1 MRYLITVSY
10 DGSKFFGFQKLNN
23 NVTVQGELE
32 NALSKINKSH
42 VYVKGSGRTDRGVH
56 SLGQRCHFDLDVNV
70 PPKRLINAINS
81 IIMLNM
87 YVADCEIVSDDFH
100 ARFNVKRKVYKYI
113 INLGKFDVFKNDYV
127 YNYCNNLDID
137 SMIDASKYLLGKHS
151 FKAFVSGNRDNY
163 NSEIYD
169 IKFLKENNYLYIT
182 FVGKSF
188 YRYMVRNLVGAL
200 MLVGKGKITGVM
212 LKDMLDSQYNKYNY
226 MTVPA
231 SGLYLERVDY

>member
-1 MRYLITVSY
+1 MTFSY
-10 DGSKFFGFQKLNN
+10 DGSNFSGYQKQPRERTIQKCLEDVLKEINGGK
-23 NVTVQGELE
+23 NVSVS
-32 NALSKINKSH
+32 A
-42 VYVKGSGRTDRGVH
+42 SGRTDAGVH
-56 SLGQRCHFDLDVNV
+56 AINQKAHFDMDVNITTD
-70 PPKRLINAINS
+70 KLMRGMNS
-81 IIMLNM
+81 LLPGDI
-87 YVADCEIVSDDFH
+87 YVKNIKEVSDDFH

-113 INLGKFDVFKNDYV
+113 INLGKFDVFKNDYL

-151 FKAFVSGNRDNY
+151 FKAFVSGDRDNY

-212 LKDMLDSQYNKYNY
+212 LKDMLDNQYNKYNY

>member
-81 IIMLNM
+81 IIMPNM

-163 NSEIYD
+163 NS
-169 IKFLKENNYLYIT
+169 
-182 FVGKSF
+182 
-188 YRYMVRNLVGAL
+188 
-200 MLVGKGKITGVM
+200 
-212 LKDMLDSQYNKYNY
+212 
-226 MTVPA
+226 
-231 SGLYLERVDY
+231 

>member
-10 DGSKFFGFQKLNN
+10 DGSKFFGFQKLNSDA
-23 NVTVQGELE
+23 TVQGELE
-32 NALSKINKSH
+32 KALSKINKSP

-81 IIMLNM
+81 IVMPNM
-87 YVADCEIVSDDFH
+87 YVADCEIVSDDFL

-137 SMIDASKYLLGKHS
+137 SMIDASKCLLGKHS
-151 FKAFVSGNRDNY
+151 FKAFVSGVRDNY

-169 IKFLKENNYLYIT
+169 VKFLKENNYLYIT

-188 YRYMVRNLVGAL
+188 YRYMVQ
-200 MLVGKGKITGVM
+200 
-212 LKDMLDSQYNKYNY
+212 DMLDSQYNKYNY